1 MKFLDVPPRYRS
13 HTESKCSWKKSGF
26 IRLTALKADFDDILA
41 GFRGILLS
49 VTNLDFTRICQ
60 DWIGL
65 AKFTRTYPDICLTQI
80 FVFFSGSSNPTYT
93 TTVCH
98 PIFQNFKNRH
108 NPNCSIY
115 DQKWPKGQF
124 LWWRHNLWRHKLNGA
139 DWYFRNSLLA
149 QKWFEFNHQ
158 CTNRNIHES

>member
-1 MKFLDVPPRYRS
+1 MKFLGVPPRYRS

-49 VTNLDFTRICQ
+49 VTNPNFTRICQ

-65 AKFTRTYPDICLTQI
+65 AKFTRTYPDICLTQH
-80 FVFFSGSSNPTYT
+80 FVFFRGPQIRRIPRRFVILY
-93 TTVCH
+93 
-98 PIFQNFKNRH
+98 FKISKTDIILI
-108 NPNCSIY
+108 CSIY

-124 LWWRHNLWRHKLNGA
+124 LWWRHKLNGA
-139 DWYFRNSLLA
+139 YWYFRNSLLA

>member
-80 FVFFSGSSNPTYT
+80 FVFFQGPQIRRIPRRFVILYFKISKTDIILIVPFT
-93 TTVCH
+93 TKNDRKA
-98 PIFQNFKNRH
+98 NFYDDVI
-108 NPNCSIY
+108 IY
-115 DQKWPKGQF
+115 DVI
-124 LWWRHNLWRHKLNGA
+124 N
-139 DWYFRNSLLA
+139 
-149 QKWFEFNHQ
+149 
-158 CTNRNIHES
+158 

>member
-1 MKFLDVPPRYRS
+1 MKFLGVPPRYRS

-49 VTNLDFTRICQ
+49 VTNPNFTRIYQDLQGLDRICQ
-60 DWIGL
+60 VYTDLPRYMSDPTFCLFSWVPKSDVYHEGL
-65 AKFTRTYPDICLTQI
+65 
-80 FVFFSGSSNPTYT
+80 SS
-93 TTVCH
+93 H
-98 PIFQNFKNRH
+98 ISRFLIL
-108 NPNCSIY
+108 NCSIN

-124 LWWRHNLWRHKLNGA
+124 LWWRHKLNGA
-139 DWYFRNSLLA
+139 YWYFRNSLLA